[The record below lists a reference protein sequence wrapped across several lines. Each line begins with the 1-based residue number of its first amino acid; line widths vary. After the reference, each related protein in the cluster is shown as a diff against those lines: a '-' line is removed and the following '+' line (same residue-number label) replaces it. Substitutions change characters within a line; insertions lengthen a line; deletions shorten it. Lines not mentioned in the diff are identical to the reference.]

1 MEKMLVNGI
10 QSNSKT
16 AQISVMK
23 LKDEPGV
30 AAKLFGAIAKEG
42 LNVELIL
49 QSIGGNGTK
58 DISFVVMDEDADA
71 VVEVLKKTFSKD
83 DYNEIKVDKNMGIVS
98 IRGAGMMSN
107 PGAASMMFETLY
119 GCGINI
125 EMIYTSEI
133 KITVSIRR
141 NKVDL
146 AVKALKERFS
156 GLD

>member
-10 QSNSKT
+10 QSNAKT

-30 AAKLFGAIAKEG
+30 AAKLFGAIAQEN

-49 QSIGGNGTK
+49 QSIGGNNTK
-58 DISFVVMDEDADA
+58 DISFVVMEEDADA
-71 VVEVLKKTFSKD
+71 IVAVLEKTFSKD
-83 DYNEIKVDKNMGIVS
+83 DYKEIKVDKDMGIVS
-98 IRGAGMMSN
+98 IKGAGMMSN

-119 GCGINI
+119 SCGINI

-133 KITVSIRR
+133 KITVSVRR
-141 NKVDL
+141 NKVDR
-146 AVKALKERFS
+146 AIKALKDKFS
-156 GLD
+156 GIE

>member
-10 QSNSKT
+10 QSNAKT

-30 AAKLFGAIAKEG
+30 AAKLFGALAAEG

-49 QSIGGNGTK
+49 QSIGGNNTK
-58 DISFVVMDEDADA
+58 DISFVVLEEDADA
-71 VVEVLKKTFSKD
+71 IVSVLEKIFSKD
-83 DYNEIKVDKNMGIVS
+83 DYKEIKVDKDMGIVS
-98 IRGAGMMSN
+98 IKGAGMMSN
-107 PGAASMMFETLY
+107 PGAASMMFEALY
-119 GCGINI
+119 SCGINI

-141 NKVDL
+141 NKVDR
-146 AVKALKERFS
+146 AIKALKEKFS
-156 GLD
+156 GIE

>member
-58 DISFVVMDEDADA
+58 DISFVVLDEDADA

-98 IRGAGMMSN
+98 IRGAGMKNTS
-107 PGAASMMFETLY
+107 LCY
-119 GCGINI
+119 I
-125 EMIYTSEI
+125 E
-133 KITVSIRR
+133 KDG
-141 NKVDL
+141 N
-146 AVKALKERFS
+146 
-156 GLD
+156 

>member
-58 DISFVVMDEDADA
+58 DISFVQ
-71 VVEVLKKTFSKD
+71 
-83 DYNEIKVDKNMGIVS
+83 KN
-98 IRGAGMMSN
+98 RL
-107 PGAASMMFETLY
+107 F
-119 GCGINI
+119 
-125 EMIYTSEI
+125 
-133 KITVSIRR
+133 
-141 NKVDL
+141 
-146 AVKALKERFS
+146 
-156 GLD
+156 